1 MSETL
6 LLGRTALITGSNR
19 GLGRAIAE
27 AFAERGANLILH
39 ARSESDRFIAESE
52 ALERLYGV
60 SVIRVAFDLRN
71 GEGMK
76 DAMRS
81 LFGRTSID
89 VLVNNAGVAHGGL
102 FQMTPVETVR
112 DVFEINLFAQIELT
126 QLVARR
132 MARSGRG
139 SVINMAS
146 IAGIDLRAGNIAY
159 GTSKAALIAA
169 TATLAAELGPL
180 GIRVNAVAPGLSDTD
195 MATEMEPQAGN
206 EMIQSSAMKRLASPQ
221 EIAEAVVFLAS
232 DGASFVNGQVLRV
245 DGGSA

>member
-1 MSETL
+1 MSEVL
-6 LLGRTALITGSNR
+6 LPGRTVFITGSNR
-19 GLGRAIAE
+19 GLGRVIAE
-27 AFAERGANLILH
+27 AFAERGADLILH
-39 ARSESDRFIAESE
+39 ARSESDDFVAESE
-52 ALERLYGV
+52 ALKRLYGV
-60 SVIRVAFDLRN
+60 NVIRLAFDLRN

-76 DAMRS
+76 SAMKS
-81 LFGRTSID
+81 LSGRTPID
-89 VLVNNAGVAHGGL
+89 VLVNNAGIAHGGL

-112 DVFEINLFAQIELT
+112 DVFEVNLFAQLALT

-139 SVINMAS
+139 SIINMAS

-195 MATEMEPQAGN
+195 MAAEMDPRAGD
-206 EMIQSSAMKRLASPQ
+206 EMIQASAMKRLASPL

>member
-1 MSETL
+1 M
-6 LLGRTALITGSNR
+6 
-19 GLGRAIAE
+19 
-27 AFAERGANLILH
+27 
-39 ARSESDRFIAESE
+39 
-52 ALERLYGV
+52 
-60 SVIRVAFDLRN
+60 AFDLRN

-81 LFGRTSID
+81 CSVILQSS
-89 VLVNNAGVAHGGL
+89 LNNAGVAHGGL
-102 FQMTPVETVR
+102 FQMTPVETVQ

-132 MARSGRG
+132 MAQRVVDQS
-139 SVINMAS
+139 STWLPLQAS
-146 IAGIDLRAGNIAY
+146 IYEPAISPMGRR
-159 GTSKAALIAA
+159 SALIAA